1 MNKTPQFDQQT
12 EPVLKSEVKER
23 YLSILEAIPKSRQT
37 KEFHETMKLLNEEL
51 TINDSSAEAFIYKPR

>member
-51 TINDSSAEAFIYKPR
+51 TISDSSAEAFIYKPR